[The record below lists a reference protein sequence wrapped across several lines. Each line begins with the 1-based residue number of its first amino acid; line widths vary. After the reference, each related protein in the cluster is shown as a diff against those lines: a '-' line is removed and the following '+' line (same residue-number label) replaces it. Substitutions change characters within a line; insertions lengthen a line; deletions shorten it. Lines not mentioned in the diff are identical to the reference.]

1 MYRTVSIRFHGN
13 MGADDPRKI
22 LVDHLSTH
30 VPTDNWV
37 WVYRREKYSQWYIT
51 MKSEDQADAIANLD
65 PVEVSATLTLHT
77 VSCGKERLHM
87 RLHWLP
93 SQVHPSA
100 ICRAFSNYGKIIEV
114 KEELC
119 TIPGLLDCKSGV
131 RKVIIEI
138 TEREKDKLPHKIRV
152 DAYTGLLTFRGRP
165 PMCLKCGEVGH
176 VRNFCPT
183 RKTDE
188 KTHEK
193 KTVAESTIDRVLSEA
208 DNRRSAIASRA
219 LQDAVTRQN
228 ITVVAPDDDLDLTI
242 IPTEMDLQ
250 PATPE
255 SPNTHPGTR
264 SIDFY
269 TDHSRVEV
277 GYSSGAPE
285 SPGLS
290 SSGDMDFSAAL
301 QNALQTAPSV
311 KRARTEGPESKPI
324 ATRNRFNALVSD
336 QD

>member
-1 MYRTVSIRFHGN
+1 
-13 MGADDPRKI
+13 
-22 LVDHLSTH
+22 
-30 VPTDNWV
+30 
-37 WVYRREKYSQWYIT
+37 
-51 MKSEDQADAIANLD
+51 
-65 PVEVSATLTLHT
+65 
-77 VSCGKERLHM
+77 M

-255 SPNTHPGTR
+255 SSNTHPGTR